1 MLIPFDY
8 LFRKYSLSPK
18 AVLHV
23 GSSTGQEAAAYRA
36 CGIGKAIFIE
46 AIPEVYVQL
55 LKNLVPFFPGYVA
68 FNECITDKD
77 GEWVEFNVSSNGGQ
91 SSSIY
96 EFGTHTVCHPDVTFV
111 DKLRLQTKRID
122 TLIKEYQ
129 IDFSDISFINFDIQ
143 GAELLALKSMGD
155 LLKNV
160 TAAYLEVNKKET
172 YKDCAL
178 VGEIDEYL
186 SHYGFVRVETTSWVG
201 DTWAD
206 AFYLRGGLNANN

>member
-8 LFRKYSLSPK
+8 LFKKYSLSPK

-23 GSSTGQEAAAYRA
+23 GSSTGQEASAYRA
-36 CGIGKAIFIE
+36 CGIEKAIFIE
-46 AIPEVYVQL
+46 AIPDVYVEL
-55 LKNLVPFFPGYVA
+55 LKNLVPYPGYIA

-96 EFGTHTVCHPDVTFV
+96 EFGTHTACHPDVTFV
-111 DKLRLQTKRID
+111 DKLRLQTKRLD
-122 TLIKEYQ
+122 TLVKEYQ

-155 LLKNV
+155 LLNNI

-172 YKDCAL
+172 YKGCAL
-178 VGEIDEYL
+178 VGEVDEYL
-186 SHYGFVRVETTSWVG
+186 SQYGLVRVETTDFIG

-206 AFYLRGGLNANN
+206 AFYLKKPSNADN